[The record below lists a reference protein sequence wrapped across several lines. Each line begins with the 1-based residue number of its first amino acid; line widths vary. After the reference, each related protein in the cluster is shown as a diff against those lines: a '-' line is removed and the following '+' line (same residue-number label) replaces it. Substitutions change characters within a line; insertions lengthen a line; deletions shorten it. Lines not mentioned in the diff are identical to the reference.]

1 MRIRIRIIVR
11 ESRNLCVPERLV
23 RRNID
28 LKISRYGKQQ
38 MGMQQGAKTVL
49 ITGCSTGIGRA
60 TALLFQR
67 KGWQVA
73 ATMLQPDAETEL
85 HLLPNVI
92 CPQLDVNDNTSIAR
106 AIRET
111 LDRFG
116 QIDAIVNN
124 AGYGLI
130 GAFET
135 LSEAQIRRQ
144 FDTNV
149 FGLMEVCRAILPHF
163 RAQRSGMILN
173 VSSLVGRIPLPLYS
187 IYNASKFAVEGY
199 SEGLIYE
206 LEPFNIRIKLIE
218 PGAVK
223 TDFFG
228 TSSDRSNETGEDA
241 YSAYSRAQLQVMDDI
256 GNTGC
261 TREQAAAIIYQ
272 AAQDD
277 SNRLRYA
284 VGMDAMILLPAR
296 RLLPDWLFVR
306 LIKVGLSPSAL
317 SSVRSWLY
325 KQQQKHRIG

>member
-1 MRIRIRIIVR
+1 MAKPQSVR
-11 ESRNLCVPERLV
+11 
-23 RRNID
+23 
-28 LKISRYGKQQ
+28 
-38 MGMQQGAKTVL
+38 TVL

-60 TALLFQR
+60 TAELFQR
-67 KGWQVA
+67 QGWNVS
-73 ATMLQPDAETEL
+73 ATMLEPGKETEL
-85 HLLPNVI
+85 HLLPNMI
-92 CPQLDVNDNTSIAR
+92 CPFLDVNDNASIAT
-106 AIRET
+106 AIKET
-111 LDRFG
+111 LDHFG
-116 QIDAIVNN
+116 HIDAIVNN

-149 FGLMEVCRAILPHF
+149 FGLMEVCRAILPIF
-163 RAQRSGMILN
+163 RAQQRGMILN

-206 LEPFNIRIKLIE
+206 LAPFNIRIKLIE

-228 TSSDRSNETGEDA
+228 GSSDRKNETGEGA
-241 YSAYSRAQLQVMDDI
+241 YSAYAQAQMQVMDDI

-261 TREQAAAIIYQ
+261 TREQAAQIIYQ

-277 SNRLRYA
+277 SNRLRYS

-306 LIKVGLSPSAL
+306 LIKVGLSPS
-317 SSVRSWLY
+317 SFSTVRSWFYDL
-325 KQQQKHRIG
+325 QKKRRS